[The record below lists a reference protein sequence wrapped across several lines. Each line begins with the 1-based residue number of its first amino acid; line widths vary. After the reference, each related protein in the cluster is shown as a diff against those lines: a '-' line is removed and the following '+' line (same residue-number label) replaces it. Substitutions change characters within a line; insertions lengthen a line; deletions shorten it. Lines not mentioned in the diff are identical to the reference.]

1 MSSRNCHVMA
11 KPTGPVCNLSCEYC
25 FYLEKEKLYPSRDR
39 DWKMSLETLEMYVK
53 QTIDAQ
59 ESGVVNF
66 AWQGGEPTMAGIEFF
81 EHAMA
86 LCKLYGEG
94 KEIHHAFQTNGVLI
108 NEQWCKFFKQHNV
121 LVGISIDGPE
131 ALHDHYR
138 VNRTGRGSHAKVVE
152 AINLLK
158 EHGVEFNIL
167 CVVNAENVKQ
177 PLVVYEHFKQLGA
190 QYIQFI
196 PLVERESQHITESD
210 SEVLR
215 LVMPG
220 EEFANVTEW
229 SVPPKA
235 YGEFL
240 WQIFFYWVRN
250 DVGRTF
256 VNAFDSTLSQWM
268 GGESEICHH
277 QQNCGHAFILEAN
290 GDVYNCDH
298 FVYPEHLLGNIHDTT
313 IKAINQSAPAVQ
325 FGIEKTRNLSENC
338 QNCPMKPLCNGGCPK
353 HRFAMSKTG
362 VPNHNYF
369 CTGYQLFFE
378 RTALYMKTMR
388 ELIRMNKATA
398 EVMNLA
404 RDMDAR
410 GLTPKY

>member
-1 MSSRNCHVMA
+1 MSPSNCHVMA

-25 FYLEKEKLYPSRDR
+25 FYLEKEKLYPTRDKA
-39 DWKMSLETLEMYVK
+39 WQMSLETLEIYIR

-59 ESGVVNF
+59 DSGVVNF

-81 EHAMA
+81 EHAMR
-86 LCKLYGEG
+86 LCDRYGEG
-94 KEIHHAFQTNGVLI
+94 KEIHHAFQTNGVLVD
-108 NEQWCKFFKQHNV
+108 EQWCQFFKQHNV

-138 VNRTGRGSHAKVVE
+138 VNRAGRGSHAKVVA
-152 AINLLK
+152 AIELLK
-158 EHGVEFNIL
+158 KHGVEFNIL
-167 CVVNAENVKQ
+167 CVVNAENAKQ
-177 PLVVYEHFKQLGA
+177 PLEVYNYFKHLGA
-190 QYIQFI
+190 QHMQFI
-196 PLVERESQHITESD
+196 PLVERELQHGVD
-210 SEVLR
+210 SKNETLR

-220 EEFANVTEW
+220 EEIAKVTEW
-229 SVPPKA
+229 SVPAKA

-250 DVGRTF
+250 DVGRIF
-256 VNAFDSTLSQWM
+256 VNAFDSTLSLWI
-268 GGESEICHH
+268 GAGSEICHH

-313 IKAINQSAPAVQ
+313 IKAINQSSQAVE
-325 FGIEKTRNLSENC
+325 FGLDKEKGLSANC
-338 QNCPMKPLCNGGCPK
+338 QHCPMKPLCNGGCPK

-369 CTGYQLFFE
+369 CASYQLFFE
-378 RTALYMKTMR
+378 RTAPYMKAMR
-388 ELIRMNKATA
+388 ELIKMDQSTSGIMR
-398 EVMNLA
+398 LA
-404 RDMDAR
+404 SDMDAR
-410 GLTPKY
+410 GLTPSF